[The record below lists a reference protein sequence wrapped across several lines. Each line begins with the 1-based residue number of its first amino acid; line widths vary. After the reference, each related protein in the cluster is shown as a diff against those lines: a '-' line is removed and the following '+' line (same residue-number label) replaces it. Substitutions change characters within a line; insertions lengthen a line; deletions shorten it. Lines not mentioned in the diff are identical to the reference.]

1 MLINRQQITAVV
13 LAGGKGSR
21 LGGVD
26 KGLIKLKDSPL
37 VQHLIARIQ
46 PQVGEIIIS
55 ANRNVEQ
62 YANFGFAVFK
72 DNIEGFAGPL
82 AGILTALKHCKTEW
96 LLSVPADSPFVP
108 NDLALHLSEK
118 IQHAKIA
125 IPHDGKYLQPTFS
138 LINKSLTSS
147 LDDFLQ
153 QGERKAR
160 VWMQQQKHVIVD
172 FSKQSHA
179 FVNINTEEDLH
190 YAEEHFEQFMA

>member
-26 KGLIKLKDSPL
+26 KGLINLKCMPL
-37 VQHLIARIQ
+37 VEHLIARIQ
-46 PQVGEIIIS
+46 PQVGEIMIS
-55 ANRNVEQ
+55 ANRNIDT
-62 YANFGFAVFK
+62 YSSFGFTVFK
-72 DNIEGFAGPL
+72 DDIEGFAGPL

-108 NDLALHLSEK
+108 SDLALRLSEK
-118 IQHAKIA
+118 IQHNKIA
-125 IPHDGKYLQPTFS
+125 IPHDGKYLHPTFS

-147 LDDFLQ
+147 LEKFLQ

-160 VWMQQQKHVIVD
+160 AWMQQQEHVIVD
-172 FSKQSHA
+172 FSKHTHA
-179 FVNINTEEDLH
+179 FININTEEELH
-190 YAEEHFEQFMA
+190 YAEKHFEEFMA